1 MLRMRG
7 FEEKK
12 SRMMAFCKV
21 TFVFAFFALVL
32 PSCTSVVVEPADLI
46 IFNGNIATV
55 DENMTVVEAIA
66 IKDDLILALGTN
78 DEVLQLAGPDTK
90 SLDAEGKTVFPGIV
104 DAHWHLTGFLA
115 EDFPE
120 LDEARV
126 QVPPNSDRQALK
138 RESLA
143 LLRKKAQ
150 ELGSGEWILL
160 DVPGDAARKLILFE
174 EMIRADL
181 DRAAPNNPVLMTATG
196 GIPANLLLNGR
207 AREIMEKDF
216 TGFKLLSDRQVKG
229 VGTDLGAV
237 IVKDLILKGTDKRYA
252 ESLRKLII
260 RSGPPSGKTVA
271 GSRVVKTSLNAYSIL
286 ERQGRLPIRFGWFYG
301 ESPFFDPPGF
311 YRRWPDISG
320 IGSKYLWNIGV
331 GDELTDSPATGLCT
345 TLTPINPELRER
357 FRLYKMDP
365 CFLTN
370 PIFRGVVKDQIQ
382 YGRGVEF
389 HAGGDRSIDLVL
401 EIIEEI
407 RSETGM
413 TVEDIQEKR
422 LTMEHSL
429 MVRPDQ
435 YPKLKEYDITMT
447 LAAGHMRRHDNQDWP
462 SNIPKNFGEEYL
474 KWHQPAKSMLDAG
487 IRVILAET
495 GRDPWGAMEMYI
507 IREACFTA
515 RLPEEGEVGVE
526 ECRTI
531 TPEERIDRVTALKMH
546 TIWPAYYML
555 KENEIGSLEVGKWAD
570 VIVID
575 RDFFTIPETEISDIE
590 VLLTILGGEV
600 VYASPDFGPVDRALF
615 KSPDL
620 IGDADVT
627 N

>member
-1 MLRMRG
+1 N
-7 FEEKK
+7 
-12 SRMMAFCKV
+12 
-21 TFVFAFFALVL
+21 
-32 PSCTSVVVEPADLI
+32 DLI
-46 IFNGNIATV
+46 
-55 DENMTVVEAIA
+55 M
-66 IKDDLILALGTN
+66 ALGTS
-78 DEVLQLAGPDTK
+78 DEILQLAGPDTK
-90 SLDAEGKTVFPGIV
+90 RLDAQGRTVLPGIV
-104 DAHWHLTGFLA
+104 DAHWHLTGFLV

-120 LDEARV
+120 VSEARV
-126 QVPPNSDRQALK
+126 QVPPNEDRQVIK
-138 RESLA
+138 RESLE
-143 LLRKKAQ
+143 LLRKKVQ
-150 ELGSGEWILL
+150 EVEPGEWILL
-160 DVPGDAARKLILFE
+160 DPQGDEARKLILYE
-174 EMIRADL
+174 EITRADL
-181 DRAAPNNPVLMTATG
+181 DRAAPDNPVLLTAQG
-196 GIPANLLLNGR
+196 GIPSQLLLNSK
-207 AREIMEKDF
+207 AREIMEEDF
-216 TGFKLLSDRQVKG
+216 TGFKRLSDRQVKG

-237 IVKDLILKGTDKRYA
+237 VVKDLILKGTDKRYA

-260 RSGPPSGKTVA
+260 RSGPPTGKTTA
-271 GSRVVKTSLNAYSIL
+271 GSRVVRTSLNAYSIL

-357 FRLYKMDP
+357 WRRSNLDP
-365 CFLTN
+365 CFLTI
-370 PIFRGVVKDQIQ
+370 PAIRETIKDQIQ

-389 HAGGDRSIDLVL
+389 HAGGDRSIDLLL

-413 TVEDIQEKR
+413 TVEDIREKR

-429 MVRPDQ
+429 LVRPDQ
-435 YPKLKEYDITMT
+435 LPKLKEYDITMT
-447 LAAGHMRRHDNQDWP
+447 LAAGHMRRHDNQAWV

-474 KWHQPAKSMLDAG
+474 KWHQPAKSMVDAG
-487 IRVILAET
+487 IRTIIAET
-495 GRDPWGAMEMYI
+495 GTDPWGAMEMFVV
-507 IREACFTA
+507 REACFTA

-526 ECRTI
+526 KCRTI
-531 TPEERIDRVTALKMH
+531 TPEERVDRVTALKMH

-575 RDFFTIPETEISDIE
+575 RNFFTISETEISDIE
-590 VLLTILGGEV
+590 VLLTVLGGEV
-600 VYASPDFGPVDRALF
+600 VFASPDFGPVDRALF

-620 IGDADVT
+620 IGDAALT